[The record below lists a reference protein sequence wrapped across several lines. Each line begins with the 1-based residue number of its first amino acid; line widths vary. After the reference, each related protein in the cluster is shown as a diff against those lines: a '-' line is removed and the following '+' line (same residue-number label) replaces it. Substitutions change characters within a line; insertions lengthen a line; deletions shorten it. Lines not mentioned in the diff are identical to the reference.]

1 MAVPRILAGCH
12 VKLEIV
18 GVWRWVAFGTAD
30 LAFLAD
36 SAVFSSF
43 VALFWP
49 W

>member
-12 VKLEIV
+12 VKLEIA
-18 GVWRWVAFGTAD
+18 GAWRWVTFGMAA
-30 LAFLAD
+30 LALLAD
-36 SAVFSSF
+36 SAVSSSL